1 MIGGYYKVSFQGGPN
16 PPIYTYRSATYAPLY
31 EDDVVMVEVRKG
43 ARPVAIG
50 TIVGEASADDCKKF
64 DYVSCIVDKVN
75 LAEIQETLLDAE
87 KIFKRLD
94 EQVNVLKNL

>member
-16 PPIYTYRSATYAPLY
+16 PPIYTYRSATYAPLN
-31 EDDVVMVEVRKG
+31 EGDVVMVEVKKG

-50 TIVGEASADDCKKF
+50 TIVGEANADDCKKF

-75 LAEIQETLLDAE
+75 LVEVYDTLLDAC
-87 KIFKRLD
+87 KTFRRLD